1 MLLEVLTVAILQ
13 VLARAVEM
21 FTSLGWFFGS
31 LFFDRLSGAADS
43 SSRVRYRAAQLRCLS
58 SSPSHPTA
66 NAARWLMSEKLH
78 MGGLIHCCASDPAK
92 PALARKGHACKESP
106 PVKGQGALS

>member
-1 MLLEVLTVAILQ
+1 MAILQ

-31 LFFDRLSGAADS
+31 LFFDRLSGVADN

-58 SSPSHPTA
+58 SSSSCPSA
-66 NAARWLMSEKLH
+66 NPAGILMSNNCTSVLDR
-78 MGGLIHCCASDPAK
+78 LIC
-92 PALARKGHACKESP
+92 
-106 PVKGQGALS
+106 V